1 MRIYIFFFFSKNGV
15 PYTWLAHD
23 FQYKFHL
30 GIHCFCETSLVWHRL
45 KETKELFMAVC
56 SVKSVQ
62 YLSFQQW
69 NRVCSNWTSRSVGMQ
84 IAEDQE
90 PKLYAK
96 MKFVNLCRGPVC
108 LLFYDA
114 VSVQG
119 VIYSQRRWGKRHL
132 NFLSVGMCLKVKVEW
147 HYDTLWTLAYLWM
160 YCFINA

>member
-1 MRIYIFFFFSKNGV
+1 MRLHIFFVKNGI
-15 PYTWLAHD
+15 PYTWLTHD
-23 FQYKFHL
+23 FEYKFHSD
-30 GIHCFCETSLVWHRL
+30 IHCLCETSSVWHRF

-69 NRVCSNWTSRSVGMQ
+69 NCVCSNWTSRSVGMQ

-90 PKLYAK
+90 PKFYAK
-96 MKFVNLCRGPVC
+96 KRFVNLCGGGL
-108 LLFYDA
+108 LLFYDS

-132 NFLSVGMCLKVKVEW
+132 NFLSVGMCLKVKVEG
-147 HYDTLWTLAYLWM
+147 HYNTLWTLAYLWM
-160 YCFINA
+160 YCFSNA